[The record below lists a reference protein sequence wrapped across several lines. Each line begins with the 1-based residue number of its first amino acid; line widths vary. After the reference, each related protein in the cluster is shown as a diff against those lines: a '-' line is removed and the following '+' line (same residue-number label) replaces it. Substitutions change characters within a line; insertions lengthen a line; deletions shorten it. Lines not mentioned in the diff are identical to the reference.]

1 MQDRYV
7 GDVGDFGK
15 YGLLRALSG
24 PFKRETGL
32 SLGVVW
38 YLVPDKGN
46 DGDGSKI
53 GYLSLP
59 PDRAAFFRD
68 CDPALYDALRE
79 LVSDGSRSTQK
90 VRDASVLPTGTAF
103 FAEPLTFTSTK
114 RNGKARRSYRA
125 AWLEGA
131 CQATAGCDLVF
142 LDPDNGIGN
151 TIAPHA
157 KQGVKYTYPTEVSAF
172 LDRGQSVVVYHHLGR
187 HGTARDQLERQ
198 FGHFTQRSEWSV
210 FALLYHRGTAR
221 AFFVIESSTS
231 KHVLL
236 DRARLMLAGPWSRH
250 FDLITP
256 EGGKT

>member
-24 PFKRETGL
+24 PLKRESAL

-38 YLVPDKGN
+38 YLVAN
-46 DGDGSKI
+46 EENNGDGSKI

-59 PDRAAFFRD
+59 PDRSAFFRE
-68 CDPALYDALRE
+68 CDPALYDVLRE
-79 LVSDGSRSTQK
+79 LVAAGSRSTQR
-90 VRDASVLPTGTAF
+90 VQDASVLPTGTAF
-103 FAEPLTFTSTK
+103 FAEPLAFTSV
-114 RNGKARRSYRA
+114 RRDGKTRRSYRA

-131 CQATAGCDLVF
+131 CQATAGCDLIF

-157 KQGVKYTYPTEVSAF
+157 KQGIKYTYPAEVTAF

-187 HGTARDQLERQ
+187 HGTTRDQLSRQ
-198 FGHFTQRSEWSV
+198 FGHFTQGSKWSV

-221 AFFVIESSTS
+221 AFFVIEPSSS
-231 KHVLL
+231 EHLL
-236 DRARLMLAGPWSRH
+236 LHRAKKMLAGPWSRH
-250 FDLITP
+250 FELVTS
-256 EGGKT
+256 ERLSV